1 MKRSTKGF
9 TLVEMLIVI
18 IAVGIIG
25 SITTRLLYQGSNI
38 FIRETNRQ
46 GFVNEVRST
55 FWRVIR
61 ETHGQVSK
69 EQFTFSG
76 SDNLYIKHANNIT
89 KQIET
94 SGQFVTLKIGNNNSN
109 ELSDTFSSTSSTGLT
124 YYDNNYNII
133 SISQNALSDVQAKT
147 IHLVKIDFVF
157 KSEED
162 SLNLSSYIFPQNFK
176 YGEKMEY
183 HD

>member
-69 EQFTFSG
+69 EDFTSSG
-76 SDNLYIKHANNIT
+76 TDNLYIKHANNIT

-94 SGQFVTLKIGNNNSN
+94 SGQSISLKIGNNSSN
-109 ELSDTFSSTSSTGLT
+109 KLSDTFSSTSSTGLT

-147 IHLVKIDFVF
+147 VHLVKIDFVF
-157 KSEED
+157 NSEED
-162 SLNLSSYIFPQNFK
+162 ILNLSSYVFPQNFK
-176 YGEKMEY
+176 YGEKMGY